1 MSKQMN
7 IFDIKVIYN
16 DLIIYAL
23 HGYGYRV
30 I

>member
-1 MSKQMN
+1 MN